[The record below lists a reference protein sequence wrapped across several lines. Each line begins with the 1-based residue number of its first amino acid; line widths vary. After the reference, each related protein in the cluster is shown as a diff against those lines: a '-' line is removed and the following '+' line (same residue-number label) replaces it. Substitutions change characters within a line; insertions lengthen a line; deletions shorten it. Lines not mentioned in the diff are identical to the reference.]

1 MLGMTFGALPGYRR
15 PERHLQHQLVTAL
28 GTLALAWSFV
38 FSVLA
43 HVYAPFPDMTAG
55 PLTGP
60 SGSAR
65 IATSAVETMRGRSV
79 RRRRGP

>member
-1 MLGMTFGALPGYRR
+1 
-15 PERHLQHQLVTAL
+15 
-28 GTLALAWSFV
+28 V